1 MSTPVYPV
9 SMPPTPA
16 DTVYSID
23 AGGSRTTAAASR
35 SDGQAQG
42 WSRESFAIASAG
54 RSNAQAVL
62 TSLLQD
68 IRKWADP
75 DTSLGCIASSSM
87 PVGHE
92 APAPKS
98 LVDVIEQYAP
108 PGQVVIV
115 NDVVPLL
122 WSSRI
127 AGIGIILCSG
137 TGSCVLGRNA
147 DGQVVK
153 VGGHEHIVS
162 DQGSGYSLARKAL
175 RAAARDADGTGPP
188 TRLRTEAEAFFGR
201 PLPALGRWL
210 AELPRARTVV
220 ASFAPF
226 VTLSAREGD
235 AAASAITE
243 SEAVALVDMVHV
255 AARDLALAEL
265 PVIGFAGG
273 VLHGSQYFRELVE
286 AALVTR
292 SLTDAG
298 RSNLHLI
305 DGIDAGV
312 EFASRLAVVGSG
324 GSGGSGGSESV
335 PDGLVISVKA

>member
-1 MSTPVYPV
+1 
-9 SMPPTPA
+9 MPPPA
-16 DTVYSID
+16 TDTVYSID
-23 AGGSRTTAAASR
+23 AGGSRTTAEATR
-35 SDGQAQG
+35 SDGQSQA

-54 RSNAQAVL
+54 RSKAQAVL

-68 IRKWADP
+68 IRKFADP

-87 PVGHE
+87 PVGQE
-92 APAPKS
+92 APPPKS

-108 PGQVVIV
+108 PGEVVIV

-127 AGIGIILCSG
+127 AGVGIILCSG

-147 DGQVVK
+147 DRQLVK

-162 DQGSGYSLARKAL
+162 DQGSGYSLARQAL
-175 RAAARDADGTGPP
+175 RAAGRDADGTGPP
-188 TRLRTEAEAFFGR
+188 TRLRTEAEAFFDR

-220 ASFAPF
+220 ASFAPY
-226 VTLSAREGD
+226 VTLSANEGD
-235 AAASAITE
+235 LAARAITE
-243 SEAVALVDMVHV
+243 AEAVALVDMVQV
-255 AARDLALAEL
+255 AARGLDLGEL

-273 VLHGSQYFRELVE
+273 VLHGSEYFRELVE
-286 AALVTR
+286 AALVAR
-292 SLTDAG
+292 GLTNPG
-298 RSNLHLI
+298 RSNLYLV
-305 DGIDAGV
+305 DGIDAGLQ
-312 EFASRLAVVGSG
+312 FASRLSSAGS
-324 GSGGSGGSESV
+324 SAPV

>member
-1 MSTPVYPV
+1 
-9 SMPPTPA
+9 MPPPA
-16 DTVYSID
+16 TDIAYSID
-23 AGGSRTTAAASR
+23 AGGSRTTAEAVR
-35 SDGQAQG
+35 SGRQSQA

-54 RSNAQAVL
+54 PSKAQGVL

-68 IRKWADP
+68 IRTWADP

-87 PVGHE
+87 PVGEE
-92 APAPKS
+92 APPPKS
-98 LVDVIEQYAP
+98 LVDVIVQYAP
-108 PGQVVIV
+108 PGQVVLV

-127 AGIGIILCSG
+127 AGIGIIVCSG
-137 TGSCVLGRNA
+137 TGSCVLGRNG

-188 TRLRTEAEAFFGR
+188 TRLRTAAEAFFGR

-220 ASFAPF
+220 ASFAPY
-226 VTLSAREGD
+226 VTLSAMEGD

-255 AARDLALAEL
+255 AARSLVLGEL

-273 VLHGSQYFRELVE
+273 VLHGSEYFRQLVE
-286 AALVTR
+286 TALVART
-292 SLTDAG
+292 LTDPG
-298 RSNLHLI
+298 RSNLHLV
-305 DGIDAGV
+305 DGIDAGMQ
-312 EFASRLAVVGSG
+312 FASRLASAGH
-324 GSGGSGGSESV
+324 GSESRSTSV